1 MVSATDET
9 IRTTT
14 SSSSAGWHTASNT
27 LTVNITPAA
36 STSKVMVLCG
46 VSYRV
51 RDREFAFTIFRDGTS
66 GTNLGDSSY
75 GLNYMENTGNDGHHT
90 TFTVIDSPSTTSQKT
105 YALYVQNLT
114 NLSDGTCN
122 INSSRDGNKDTKS
135 YIIAMEV
142 GA

>member
-1 MVSATDET
+1 
-9 IRTTT
+9 
-14 SSSSAGWHTASNT
+14 
-27 LTVNITPAA
+27 
-36 STSKVMVLCG
+36 
-46 VSYRV
+46 
-51 RDREFAFTIFRDGTS
+51 
-66 GTNLGDSSY
+66 
-75 GLNYMENTGNDGHHT
+75 MENTGNDGHHT

-105 YALYVQNLT
+105 CALYVQNLT